1 VHFQTQLQG
10 MPEFNLP
17 IIHDIQSA
25 LGQVKP
31 LVDVASSRISAE
43 SVRKI
48 NDITTR
54 LDNGIVTKD

>member
-1 VHFQTQLQG
+1 

-17 IIHDIQSA
+17 IIRDIQNA
-25 LGQVKP
+25 LGQVRP
-31 LVDVASSRISAE
+31 LVDVGSSHITAE

-54 LDNGIVTKD
+54 LDNVIVTKD